1 MVPMAK
7 HDVLGVIKFLQ
18 DNKQRDGEVSLG
30 DVMRLTEVMAGDF
43 KSVLHL
49 YAPSMRQEF

>member
-1 MVPMAK
+1 MAK